1 MKCYLQIVGD
11 PASPGILVFL
21 DSKSVLINVGE
32 GTQRLFTE
40 SRVRLRKI
48 QAVCFTQVA
57 EETIGGLPGLVLT
70 LADMEEAAVRLAIH
84 GPAELGALLH
94 ATRHFMHQ
102 LRAHSPCTVQHS
114 ARDSILKSAH
124 SLLFFLQFLC
134 CILQ

>member
-11 PASPGILVFL
+11 PASPSILVFL
-21 DSKSVLINVGE
+21 DSKSVLINAGE

-84 GPAELGALLH
+84 GPVELGALLH

-102 LRAHSPCTVQHS
+102 LRKHTRHALC
-114 ARDSILKSAH
+114 SIPRVIPFS
-124 SLLFFLQFLC
+124 SRLFVVCFPFVFY
-134 CILQ
+134 ILQ

>member
-70 LADMEEAAVRLAIH
+70 LADMEEAAIGLSIH
-84 GPAELGALLH
+84 GPAELGALLR

-102 LRAHSPCTVQHS
+102 LRTHPPRCALFNPRFSLSS
-114 ARDSILKSAH
+114 AT
-124 SLLFFLQFLC
+124 FFPAAC
-134 CILQ
+134 VCIILQ